1 MVRVSNEKGGQG
13 KLKRNCVIDWSYDG
27 DKVKLTYADG
37 TVLFVRHDD
46 FDRAFGAILNAE
58 KDAVERDYAV

>member
-1 MVRVSNEKGGQG
+1 M
-13 KLKRNCVIDWSYDG
+13 KRNCVIDWSYVEN
-27 DKVKLTYADG
+27 KVKLTYADG
-37 TVLFVRHDD
+37 TVLFVRRDD

>member
-1 MVRVSNEKGGQG
+1 M
-13 KLKRNCVIDWSYDG
+13 KRNCVIDWSYDG